1 MKADYLVVGSGL
13 TGAVVARLLS
23 DAGYSVLIL
32 ERRSHIGG
40 NAHDH
45 CHPSGI
51 RIHTY
56 GPHYFRCNDENV
68 WAFVNRFSRFYKYE
82 AVLKSYVDGE
92 YENWPIAAS
101 YVQRA
106 AGENWQPAFTG
117 TARNFEE
124 ASLAMMPRVI
134 YEKFVKGYTEKQ
146 WGVPADTLSVR
157 LARRFD
163 MRLDDEPRLVRHLHQ
178 GLPVDGYAALMR
190 IMLTEIPVV
199 LNCDYLKTRDYFS
212 ARRKIIF
219 TGPIDEYY
227 GFDLGKLKYRGQERS
242 HEYLPDVRYAQPC
255 VQVNSPA
262 PELAHIRSI
271 EWKHM
276 MRPEFAER
284 IRGSVVT
291 KETAVTPE
299 NPSDYEYP
307 FPDETNSELYDAYR
321 ERARATPNLL
331 ICGRLGDYRY
341 YDMDQAIARAML
353 LAERI
358 KSDSS
363 F

>member
-1 MKADYLVVGSGL
+1 VKADYLIVGSGL

-40 NAHDH
+40 NAHDD

-68 WAFVNRFSRFYKYE
+68 WVFVNRFSRFYKYE

-92 YENWPIAAS
+92 YENWPVAAS

-117 TARNFEE
+117 TPRNFEE

-163 MRLDDEPRLVRHLHQ
+163 VRLDDEPRLVRHRHQ

-190 IMLTEIPVV
+190 IILTGIPVL
-199 LNCDYLKTRDYFS
+199 LNCDYLKARDYFS

-227 GFDLGKLKYRGQERS
+227 CFDLGKLKYRGQKRS

-255 VQVNSPA
+255 VQVNNPA

-276 MRPEFAER
+276 MQPEFAER

-291 KETAVTPE
+291 KETTVTPE

-307 FPDETNSELYDAYR
+307 FPDEANSELYEAYR

-358 KSDSS
+358 KSGSS
-363 F
+363 S

>member
-1 MKADYLVVGSGL
+1 VI
-13 TGAVVARLLS
+13 ARLLC
-23 DAGYSVLIL
+23 DAGHSVLIL
-32 ERRSHIGG
+32 ERRPHIGG

-45 CHPSGI
+45 WHPSGI

-68 WAFVNRFSRFYKYE
+68 WAFVNRFSQFYEYE

-101 YVQRA
+101 YIRRV
-106 AGENWQPAFTG
+106 AGEGWQPDFAG
-117 TARNFEE
+117 TPRNFEE
-124 ASLAMMPRVI
+124 ESLAMMPRII

-146 WGVPADTLSVR
+146 WGVPANTLSVR

-163 MRLDDEPRLVRHLHQ
+163 VRLDDEPRLKRHHHQ
-178 GLPVDGYAALMR
+178 ALPVEGYSSLMR
-190 IMLTEIPVV
+190 NMLIGIPVV
-199 LNCDYLKTRDYFS
+199 LNCDYLKVRDCFS
-212 ARRKIIF
+212 VRKRIIF
-219 TGPIDEYY
+219 TGPIDEYFS
-227 GFDLGKLKYRGQERS
+227 FDLGKLKYRGQKRS
-242 HEYLPDVRYAQPC
+242 HEYVPDVRYAQPC
-255 VQVNSPA
+255 VQVNTPSPA
-262 PELAHIRSI
+262 LAHIRSI

-276 MRPEFAER
+276 MQREFAER

-291 KETAVTPE
+291 KETPVTPE
-299 NPSDYEYP
+299 EPSDYEYP
-307 FPDETNSELYDAYR
+307 FPDQANSQLYEAYR
-321 ERARATPNLL
+321 ERARTTPNLL

-358 KSDSS
+358 KSGSS
-363 F
+363 S

>member
-1 MKADYLVVGSGL
+1 VKADYLIVGSGL
-13 TGAVVARLLS
+13 TGAVVARLLA

-40 NAHDH
+40 NAHDF

-56 GPHYFRCNDENV
+56 G
-68 WAFVNRFSRFYKYE
+68 
-82 AVLKSYVDGE
+82 
-92 YENWPIAAS
+92 
-101 YVQRA
+101 
-106 AGENWQPAFTG
+106 
-117 TARNFEE
+117 
-124 ASLAMMPRVI
+124 
-134 YEKFVKGYTEKQ
+134 
-146 WGVPADTLSVR
+146 
-157 LARRFD
+157 
-163 MRLDDEPRLVRHLHQ
+163 
-178 GLPVDGYAALMR
+178 
-190 IMLTEIPVV
+190 
-199 LNCDYLKTRDYFS
+199 
-212 ARRKIIF
+212 
-219 TGPIDEYY
+219 DEYY
-227 GFDLGKLKYRGQERS
+227 GFDLGKLKYRCQKRS
-242 HEYLPDVRYAQPC
+242 HEYLPDVHYAQPC

-276 MRPEFAER
+276 MQSEFAER

-291 KETAVTPE
+291 KETTVTPE

-307 FPDETNSELYDAYR
+307 FPDEANSELYEAYR

-358 KSDSS
+358 KSGSS
-363 F
+363 S